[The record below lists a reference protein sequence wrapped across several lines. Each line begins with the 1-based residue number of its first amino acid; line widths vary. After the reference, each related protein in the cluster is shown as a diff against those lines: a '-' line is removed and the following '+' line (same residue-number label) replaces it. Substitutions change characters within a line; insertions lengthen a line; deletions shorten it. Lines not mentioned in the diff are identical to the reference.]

1 MKTSLYTLVIIVSSI
16 CLSFGQIR
24 PFMPKFYHPIDS
36 SVLSK
41 NESKQEKNDKKQ
53 SLIKNQSRI
62 SYTVS
67 VGAGYSSFS
76 NNLSMMNSYVAPSI
90 NYIASDRLSFT
101 INGVIM
107 QNNYNGLENFSGYQA
122 GAYNSNTSNY
132 GISGSALYQIS
143 ERWSIYGDGAY
154 FENQSVFNNYNSSM
168 YDSDYKSVSLG
179 IGYKVS
185 DKFQFQA
192 QFRFSDGLNPAYN
205 SLSPF
210 YHSPFNQNNSN
221 FGIFDY

>member
-1 MKTSLYTLVIIVSSI
+1 MKTGLFTIGIILSAVS
-16 CLSFGQIR
+16 LSFGQIR
-24 PFMPKFYHPIDS
+24 PFMPKFYQPIDS
-36 SVLSK
+36 SVISK
-41 NESKQEKNDKKQ
+41 KDDTKDKKDKKQ

-62 SYTVS
+62 SYSVS
-67 VGAGYSSFS
+67 VGTGYSSFS
-76 NNLSMMNSYVAPSI
+76 NNLSMMNTYVAPSI
-90 NYIASDRLSFT
+90 NYMANDRLSFT
-101 INGVIM
+101 INGVVM

-122 GAYNSNTSNY
+122 GAYNSKTSNY

-143 ERWSIYGDGAY
+143 ERWSIYGDGTY
-154 FENQSVFNNYNSSM
+154 FENQSVFTNYNSGM
-168 YDSDYKSVSLG
+168 YDNDYKSVSLG
-179 IGYKVS
+179 VGYKVS

-210 YHSPFNQNNSN
+210 YHSPFNQNNSS